1 MKLMMKTED
10 DKLREFAR
18 KSEFESEIDSKK
30 ISPETLTNLE
40 AFQQGKF
47 PENLVE
53 EFKPPDSLPNSILF
67 SEIESKHKEMLEG
80 RPLPELLEN
89 SKLIENLED
98 ELKPPVMGKIYEE
111 KEKYKISSEDKRTT
125 E

>member
-1 MKLMMKTED
+1 MMETED
-10 DKLREFAR
+10 DKLKKFAR
-18 KSEFESEIDSKK
+18 KSEFESEIDSKN
-30 ISPETLTNLE
+30 ISPEELTNLE

-53 EFKPPDSLPNSILF
+53 EFKPPDNLPNNTLF

-89 SKLIENLED
+89 SQLIKNLED

-111 KEKYKISSEDKRTT
+111 KKEPKISSKDNRTT

>member
-1 MKLMMKTED
+1 MMKTED

>member
-1 MKLMMKTED
+1 MMETED
-10 DKLREFAR
+10 DKLRKFAR
-18 KSEFESEIDSKK
+18 KSELESMIDSKK

-89 SKLIENLED
+89 SQLIENLED
-98 ELKPPVMGKIYEE
+98 ELKPPAMGKIYEE

>member
-1 MKLMMKTED
+1 MMETED
-10 DKLREFAR
+10 DKLRKFAR

-30 ISPETLTNLE
+30 ISPEELTNLE

-53 EFKPPDSLPNSILF
+53 EFKPPDSLPNNILF

-89 SKLIENLED
+89 SQLIENLED
-98 ELKPPVMGKIYEE
+98 ELKPPAMGKIYEE
-111 KEKYKISSEDKRTT
+111 KEKYKISSEDKKTT

>member
-1 MKLMMKTED
+1 MMETED
-10 DKLREFAR
+10 DKLKKFAR
-18 KSEFESEIDSKK
+18 KSEFEAEIDSKK
-30 ISPETLTNLE
+30 ISPETLTNLK

-89 SKLIENLED
+89 SQLIENLED
-98 ELKPPVMGKIYEE
+98 ELKPPAMGKIYEE

>member
-1 MKLMMKTED
+1 METED
-10 DKLREFAR
+10 DKLRKFAR
-18 KSEFESEIDSKK
+18 KSEFESKIDSKK
-30 ISPETLTNLE
+30 IGLETLTNLE

-47 PENLVE
+47 PEKLAE

-89 SKLIENLED
+89 SQLIENLED
-98 ELKPPVMGKIYEE
+98 ELKPPAMGNIYEE
-111 KEKYKISSEDKRTT
+111 KKKYKISGRKWCYRI
-125 E
+125 

>member
-1 MKLMMKTED
+1 MMETED
-10 DKLREFAR
+10 DKLRKFAR

-30 ISPETLTNLE
+30 IGFETLTNLE

-53 EFKPPDSLPNSILF
+53 EFKPPPDSLPNNILF
-67 SEIESKHKEMLEG
+67 SEIESKHKEILEG

-89 SKLIENLED
+89 SQLIKNLED
-98 ELKPPVMGKIYEE
+98 ELKPPAMGKIYEE
-111 KEKYKISSEDKRTT
+111 KKEYKISSEDKRTT

>member
-1 MKLMMKTED
+1 MMKTED
-10 DKLREFAR
+10 DKLRKFAR
-18 KSEFESEIDSKK
+18 KGEFESEIDSKK

-89 SKLIENLED
+89 SQLIENLED
-98 ELKPPVMGKIYEE
+98 ELKPPAMGKIYEE

>member
-1 MKLMMKTED
+1 MMKTED
-10 DKLREFAR
+10 DKLRKLAR

-53 EFKPPDSLPNSILF
+53 EFKPPDSLPNNILF

-89 SKLIENLED
+89 SQLIENLED
-98 ELKPPVMGKIYEE
+98 ELKPPAMGKIYEE

>member
-1 MKLMMKTED
+1 MMETED
-10 DKLREFAR
+10 DKLRKFAR
-18 KSEFESEIDSKK
+18 KSEIESEIDSKK

-53 EFKPPDSLPNSILF
+53 EFKTPDSLPNSILF

-89 SKLIENLED
+89 SQLIENLED

>member
-1 MKLMMKTED
+1 MKTED
-10 DKLREFAR
+10 DKLRKFAK

-30 ISPETLTNLE
+30 ISPKTLTNLE

-53 EFKPPDSLPNSILF
+53 EFKPPDNLPNSLF
-67 SEIESKHKEMLEG
+67 SEIESKHKEMLKG

-89 SKLIENLED
+89 SQLIENLED

-111 KEKYKISSEDKRTT
+111 KEKYKIGSKDKKTT

>member
-1 MKLMMKTED
+1 MMETEE
-10 DKLREFAR
+10 DKLKKFAR

-53 EFKPPDSLPNSILF
+53 EFKPPDSLPNSSIF
-67 SEIESKHKEMLEG
+67 SEIESKHKEMLAG

-89 SKLIENLED
+89 SQLIENLED
-98 ELKPPVMGKIYEE
+98 ELKPPSMGKIYQE

>member
-1 MKLMMKTED
+1 MMKTED
-10 DKLREFAR
+10 DKLRKFAR
-18 KSEFESEIDSKK
+18 KNEFESEIDSKK

-67 SEIESKHKEMLEG
+67 SEIESKHKEILEE

-89 SKLIENLED
+89 SQLIENLED
-98 ELKPPVMGKIYEE
+98 EFKPPIMGKIYEE

>member
-1 MKLMMKTED
+1 MMETED
-10 DKLREFAR
+10 DKLRKFAR

-30 ISPETLTNLE
+30 IGFETLTNHE

-53 EFKPPDSLPNSILF
+53 EFKHPPDSLPNNILF
-67 SEIESKHKEMLEG
+67 SEIESKHKEILEG

-89 SKLIENLED
+89 SQLIKNLED
-98 ELKPPVMGKIYEE
+98 ELKPPAMGKIYEE
-111 KEKYKISSEDKRTT
+111 KKEYKISSEDKRAT